1 MRKILYTI
9 VITLASAPLFGQIH
23 AELETGLAFNTYNE
37 LRFPNGTNSTADALT
52 ITNELGKSN
61 TYFYRLRAGYTI
73 NKKHTISALYA
84 PLTFDYSGSFSR
96 DYTIGENTFLANTP
110 IDARYRFNSYRI
122 TYRYEWFNEGAWHF
136 GIGLTGKVRDARIAV
151 NSGNKNSET
160 TDLGFVPLI
169 NFRLMYY
176 NQSSIIGLFEGDA
189 LVGTQGRA
197 EDVFL
202 GILYRFNPKTYLK
215 LGYRVLEGGADVDQ
229 VLNFSLIHYAS
240 VGLRVQL

>member
-1 MRKILYTI
+1 MRKILYTALI
-9 VITLASAPLFGQIH
+9 VFAGTQLFGQIH
-23 AELETGLAFNTYNE
+23 AEVETGLSINSYNN
-37 LRFPNGTNSTADALT
+37 LRFPNGANAMADELT
-52 ITNELGKSN
+52 ITDELGSSN
-61 TYFYRLRAGYTI
+61 TFFYRLRAGYTI
-73 NKKHTISALYA
+73 NKKHTVSALYA
-84 PLTFDYSGSFSR
+84 PLTFNYSGAFSR
-96 DYTIGENTFLANTP
+96 DYIVGENTFLANTP
-110 IDARYRFNSYRI
+110 IDASYKFNSYRI

-136 GIGLTGKVRDARIAV
+136 GIGLTGKIRDARIAV

-176 NQSSIIGLFEGDA
+176 NQSSIIGLLEGDA

-215 LGYRVLEGGADVDQ
+215 IGYRVLEGGADVEQ

-240 VGLRVQL
+240 VGLRVRL